1 MHIVV
6 AEIPNHPCVL
16 KKNTKEM
23 PTQMNLLG
31 MFFENF
37 IMEQHLLIELLNFAI
52 WVVEANLHDE

>member
-1 MHIVV
+1 
-6 AEIPNHPCVL
+6 
-16 KKNTKEM
+16 
-23 PTQMNLLG
+23 MNLLG

>member
-52 WVVEANLHDE
+52 